1 MPTLG
6 QSHIFVIC
14 CMEGRHNLH
23 LTFNFRYSHAINL
36 RLVVDCLHSQK
47 QRNRQQHRQK
57 REKPKTFREN
67 VATLGR

>member
-6 QSHIFVIC
+6 QFHIFVIC

-23 LTFNFRYSHAINL
+23 LAFNFGYSHSINL

-57 REKPKTFREN
+57 REEPKTLNES